1 MLNESLTSYQFELL
15 DSQNWFSWKTK
26 MEAYLE
32 EHDLEDV
39 VAKDGPMAAIPGTPT
54 AVEAKAIADWKKK
67 DAKARSRML
76 HAIAASEMVH
86 VRGAK
91 TAKAMWEQLRS
102 IKESRGN
109 LWRLSVRVVS
119 WPSML

>member
-1 MLNESLTSYQFELL
+1 MSNESSTSYWFELL
-15 DSQNWFSWKTK
+15 NSQNWFSWKTK

-32 EHDLEDV
+32 EHNLEDV

-67 DAKARSRML
+67 DAKARSWML
-76 HAIAASEMVH
+76 HAIVESEMVH

-91 TAKAMWEQLRS
+91 TAKAVWE
-102 IKESRGN
+102 
-109 LWRLSVRVVS
+109 RL
-119 WPSML
+119 

>member
-1 MLNESLTSYQFELL
+1 MSNESSTSYQFELL

-39 VAKDGPMAAIPGTPT
+39 AKDGPTAAIPGTPT

-67 DAKARSRML
+67 DAKARSRTQSRHQRWYM
-76 HAIAASEMVH
+76 SEVP
-86 VRGAK
+86 
-91 TAKAMWEQLRS
+91 
-102 IKESRGN
+102 
-109 LWRLSVRVVS
+109 RLPKPCGSSSDPLKKVVGT
-119 WPSML
+119 